1 MGLDLS
7 LFERFAKDYRA
18 GQIVFCEYEPGDS
31 FYLIN
36 SGKVKIVKIIGNIEK
51 TIDVLQPGEFFGEM
65 ALLENAPRSASII
78 VVEDCRILEFNR
90 DNFEVLMTNNPQLA
104 LKLLHLF
111 SKRIDDQ
118 KRRFAI
124 LALEDDIAKVADV
137 FVMLN
142 EQSKERTILE
152 TAEREFANSVADI
165 AHWAGITPARC
176 REIINHFQKKNRLS
190 VTQTKIIVTN
200 IHDFERL
207 VKTQRNLQGAES

>member
-18 GQIVFCEYEPGDS
+18 DEIIFCEFEPGDS

-51 TIDVLQPGEFFGEM
+51 TIDVLLPGEFFGEM

-78 VVEDCRILEFNR
+78 ALEDCRILEFNR
-90 DNFEVLMTNNPQLA
+90 DNFVVLMSNNPQLA

-111 SKRIDDQ
+111 AKRINDQ

-124 LALEDDIAKVADV
+124 LTLEDDFAKVADV

-142 EQSKERTILE
+142 EQSKEESLSDTS
-152 TAEREFANSVADI
+152 AREFHNSVADI
-165 AHWAGITPARC
+165 AHWAGIMPTRC
-176 REIINHFQKKNRLS
+176 REIVNHFQEKNKIS
-190 VTQTKIIVTN
+190 VTQSKIIVTN

-207 VKTQRNLQGAES
+207 VKTQKSHQNSGD